1 MTSTLSPE
9 ERERILAAARQHTDQ
24 VHLTDPAM
32 PVGTEA
38 VPLAKPGWEYQV
50 GQAGHR
56 CQDMMVQCLL
66 AGMQAA
72 SNKSVNFDKLKEQEE
87 LSWLRTLF
95 LSWLRISGKSLKRW
109 RTAGHQNP
117 IQDLVKLAF
126 KVYNSREEAAE
137 AQRQARLKQKVLEA
151 SSSSSTPTKIEEAR
165 TREPRLLSLSPG
177 WIEAFP
183 TTRETAE
190 VGATTLLEHIIP
202 RFGLPR
208 TIQSDNGPA
217 FISKLTQQMAAA
229 LQITWKLHIPYHP
242 QSSGKSMPQ
251 KCPPPYPVIS
261 FTYDQTNDA
270 CRFTWVETNGGCPYR
285 YCNMHKTIL
294 DTKEILWQQPTSS
307 VRLTRS
313 DKYDKST
320 FFLTIPDPWDLRLLQ
335 VSDSCTQMPAKHFHL
350 DLRQL

>member
-1 MTSTLSPE
+1 MAYPSATQSEDGWVFIDSRVALPQTQ
-9 ERERILAAARQHTDQ
+9 A
-24 VHLTDPAM
+24 VHILTDIHRSLHIGPKAM
-32 PVGTEA
+32 YNFLEPTLHLPSLQAQIRKVHQQCATCSAANPQGR
-38 VPLAKPGWEYQV
+38 LRHPGPTHQ
-50 GQAGHR
+50 
-56 CQDMMVQCLL
+56 
-66 AGMQAA
+66 
-72 SNKSVNFDKLKEQEE
+72 
-87 LSWLRTLF
+87 LR
-95 LSWLRISGKSLKRW
+95 
-109 RTAGHQNP
+109 GHQP
-117 IQDLVKLAF
+117 REDWQLDFTHMSCHKKFHYLLILVDTF
-126 KVYNSREEAAE
+126 S
-137 AQRQARLKQKVLEA
+137 
-151 SSSSSTPTKIEEAR
+151 
-165 TREPRLLSLSPG
+165 G

-242 QSSGKSMPQ
+242 QSSGK
-251 KCPPPYPVIS
+251 
-261 FTYDQTNDA
+261 TNDA

-313 DKYDKST
+313 DK
-320 FFLTIPDPWDLRLLQ
+320 LLQ